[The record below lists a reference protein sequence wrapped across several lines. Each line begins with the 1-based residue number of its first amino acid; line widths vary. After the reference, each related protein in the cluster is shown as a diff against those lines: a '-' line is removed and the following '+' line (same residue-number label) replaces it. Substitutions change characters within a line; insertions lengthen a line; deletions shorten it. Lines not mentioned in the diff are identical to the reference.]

1 MPPEQAGVI
10 LNVNDDEA
18 TRYVLSRTL
27 RRVGYDV
34 WEASSG
40 YEALMLARQSPRL
53 IVLDVKLPDLDGLE
67 VCRRLK
73 ADERT
78 AHIPVLQTS
87 ATFVDAESRAE
98 GLDSGA
104 DGYLVQPVEPEELIA
119 TVRALLRAN
128 DAEAGLR
135 EAAMEWRWTFDAI
148 AEAAAILNDHGLILR
163 TNRAL
168 LALTGCTAAEI
179 TRWRFSSEMLAPGV
193 NARETADR
201 ETPARSAT
209 CLALVKA
216 FQIFGAVIGRTVRGP
231 KARIAQQCN
240 RCNP

>member
-27 RRVGYDV
+27 RRV
-34 WEASSG
+34 G

-119 TVRALLRAN
+119 TVRRCSAPTTPRPAS
-128 DAEAGLR
+128 AR
-135 EAAMEWRWTFDAI
+135 PRWNGD
-148 AEAAAILNDHGLILR
+148 GP
-163 TNRAL
+163 
-168 LALTGCTAAEI
+168 
-179 TRWRFSSEMLAPGV
+179 S
-193 NARETADR
+193 
-201 ETPARSAT
+201 TP
-209 CLALVKA
+209 L
-216 FQIFGAVIGRTVRGP
+216 P
-231 KARIAQQCN
+231 K
-240 RCNP
+240 PPPS